1 MDYEISRV
9 TLVTAELVSAFERL
23 APQLSSAPPPG
34 WSELEEI
41 VSSEATL
48 LLIARQNPPDRA
60 IIGALALAMVRVP
73 TGLRA
78 WIEDVVVD
86 QAARGQGVG
95 EALTRAALQYAREKG
110 AKVVELT
117 SNPSRQAANRLYQRI
132 GFVRPQTNF
141 YRYYLDE
148 S

>member
-1 MDYEISRV
+1 MKYEISRV
-9 TLVTAELVSAFERL
+9 TLVTADLVSAFERL
-23 APQLSSAPPPG
+23 APQLSTAPPPG
-34 WSELEEI
+34 WSELEKI
-41 VSSEATL
+41 VASEATL
-48 LLIARQNPPDRA
+48 LLIARQNPPDGA
-60 IIGALALAMVRVP
+60 IIGTLALALGRVP

-86 QAARGQGVG
+86 QTARGQGVG

-110 AKVVELT
+110 VKVVELT
-117 SNPSRQAANRLYQRI
+117 SNPTRQAANRLYQRI

-148 S
+148 P